1 MRWLLVLLLLQAD
14 APVPQGKF
22 YPAQVKDDLWVV
34 ITYPKVDRIV
44 ETCVRYVGPEEIENC
59 WQPTNHAYDIDGI
72 DDTKL
77 ELWAIRVDVTL
88 VRNGRTVR
96 EQFERDGLK

>member
-1 MRWLLVLLLLQAD
+1 MRWLLLLVLLVQD
-14 APVPQGKF
+14 SPTHGKF

-34 ITYPKVDRIV
+34 ITYPRVDRIV
-44 ETCVRYVGPEEIENC
+44 ETCVRYTGPEEIENC
-59 WQPTNHAYDIDGI
+59 WQPINQAYDIDGI

-88 VRNGRTVR
+88 VRNGKTVR
-96 EQFERDGLK
+96 EQFERDDLK